1 MPETDELII
10 HKIIQGDTGSFGRLV
25 ERYQHQIYNLA
36 LRMSGHR
43 EDARDIT
50 QETFIKVFNSLSA
63 FRFEAGFKTWLY
75 RIASN
80 SCLDYMRR
88 LNRDSARRIE
98 RPPEDLPDPL
108 ELVPAGGPGPEESI
122 IKRESREAVKK
133 ALESLPDAY
142 RLPLV
147 MHHYQG
153 LSYREIASVLDIS
166 EKTVGTRLYRA
177 KKMLKDCLTGGDNG
191 EMYAGD
197 KKTGRPSGWRMHAL

>member
-1 MPETDELII
+1 VPETDELII

-50 QETFIKVFNSLSA
+50 QETFIKAFNSLPA
-63 FRFEAGFKTWLY
+63 FRFEASFKTWLY

-88 LNRDSARRIE
+88 RNRDSARRIE
-98 RPPEDLPDPL
+98 RPPEETLDPL
-108 ELVPAGGPGPEESI
+108 ELVPAGGPGPEESVL
-122 IKRESREAVKK
+122 KRESREAVKK
-133 ALESLPDAY
+133 ALERLPDLY

-147 MHHYQG
+147 MLHYQG
-153 LSYREIASVLDIS
+153 LSYQEIATAMAIP
-166 EKTVGTRLYRA
+166 EKTVATRLYRA
-177 KKMLKDCLTGGDNG
+177 KKMLKNCLTGGDNG
-191 EMYAGD
+191 EMFAGD
-197 KKTGRPSGWRMHAL
+197 KKTGQTSGWRMHAL